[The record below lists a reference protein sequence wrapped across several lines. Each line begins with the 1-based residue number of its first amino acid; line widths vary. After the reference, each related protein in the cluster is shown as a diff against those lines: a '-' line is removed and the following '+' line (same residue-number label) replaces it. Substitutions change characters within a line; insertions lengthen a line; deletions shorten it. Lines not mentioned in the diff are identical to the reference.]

1 MSSLLF
7 KTHTYI
13 RIDIGRLC
21 SCLPTYHLL
30 PTYVKT
36 LPSSRH
42 GNDYI
47 FCNFQADKKIWCAT
61 LQRATTVSTYIT
73 YIPVLLKQWKNQE
86 LQIPIWICTY
96 LAWEHH
102 KVGKIR
108 VTTRKSTMHHVAF
121 LIFFCLIE
129 NETWCWWPDICAILP
144 VPRILVLPR
153 NMQLLNYCRTCFW
166 LCAWAHQIK
175 YKIEKLLQM

>member
-1 MSSLLF
+1 ML
-7 KTHTYI
+7 
-13 RIDIGRLC
+13 
-21 SCLPTYHLL
+21 LPTYHLL

-61 LQRATTVSTYIT
+61 LQQSNNCFYIHYIHTGTIKTMKKPGTTNT
-73 YIPVLLKQWKNQE
+73 
-86 LQIPIWICTY
+86 IPIWICTY
-96 LAWEHH
+96 LAWEYH

-108 VTTRKSTMHHVAF
+108 VTTRKSTMHHDAF
-121 LIFFCLIE
+121 WNFFCCLIE

-153 NMQLLNYCRTCFW
+153 NMQLLNYCRTCRTCFW
-166 LCAWAHQIK
+166 LCAWAHQTK
-175 YKIEKLLQM
+175 YKIIKIIADVIWPM